1 MMKNLII
8 IAVLVLS
15 NAMSYAQQ
23 YLTNYTAT
31 PIAGNKT
38 EVSVKIKTNGGSITL
53 GASNIAFNVPAGLTY
68 VDIPSVTT
76 KTTLPVNYSIL
87 APGTNLGG
95 TIYATGIDLAFAT
108 SPEII
113 GSLTFREIVKVIFEG
128 QVSNPIFT
136 TDEAMSEI
144 YNTTSGSNAPFGGNI
159 VLPTDL
165 LSFKGI
171 KKGAVSQ
178 LQWEA
183 TNEKNLINYIVER
196 SADGRNFHP
205 IGFNKPKAVSSLEK
219 ATYDFIDDQ
228 PEIGLNYYRL
238 LSKGFGKDEKYS
250 KVISL
255 DFGIGLSGRA
265 FPNPLDGDLTIE
277 LDIENGSGEV
287 VVGIYDIAGRQVV
300 SKKIQNSDR
309 RLNIPL
315 PTADLPPGS
324 YLVRVKAG
332 VFSWERQ
339 ITKM

>member
-1 MMKNLII
+1 MKQILFFLLLFGSYYSFSQTQCSKVTVVSGQISI
-8 IAVLVLS
+8 DIQGSS
-15 NAMSYAQQ
+15 NF
-23 YLTNYTAT
+23 
-31 PIAGNKT
+31 
-38 EVSVKIKTNGGSITL
+38 TL
-53 GASNIAFNVPAGLTY
+53 GAG
-68 VDIPSVTT
+68 DIFFTT
-76 KTTLPVNYSIL
+76 SQPI
-87 APGTNLGG
+87 
-95 TIYATGIDLAFAT
+95 
-108 SPEII
+108 
-113 GSLTFREIVKVIFEG
+113 SLTPASTSLPGSYVLQLVDLTNGDYKLSVLSFAPSQTITTAIFNLAKVNFSGTLGTAVRTSESIFKFDG
-128 QVSNPIFT
+128 ILMPI
-136 TDEAMSEI
+136 SE
-144 YNTTSGSNAPFGGNI
+144 TPGCSP
-159 VLPTDL
+159 VLPTEL
-165 LSFKGI
+165 LTFKGI

>member
-1 MMKNLII
+1 MKKIVITFIAFAFICKAAWGQEYCIAPKII
-8 IAVLVLS
+8 SHVGNNYVFELYLVS
-15 NAMSYAQQ
+15 G
-23 YLTNYTAT
+23 AT
-31 PIAGNKT
+31 PFNLDVYSGILNVVNGTVTAATITTDPGSGT
-38 EVSVKIKTNGGSITL
+38 GGGSFTASSITFSIL
-53 GASNIAFNVPAGLTY
+53 DPANVPAITVG
-68 VDIPSVTT
+68 
-76 KTTLPVNYSIL
+76 
-87 APGTNLGG
+87 A
-95 TIYATGIDLAFAT
+95 TIATGFLMGTVTINSATMPLITIDGGVT
-108 SPEII
+108 EIQ
-113 GSLTFREIVKVIFEG
+113 KVG
-128 QVSNPIFT
+128 MMLPLPQT
-136 TDEAMSEI
+136 A
-144 YNTTSGSNAPFGGNI
+144 GCAI

-287 VVGIYDIAGRQVV
+287 VVGIYDVAGRQVV